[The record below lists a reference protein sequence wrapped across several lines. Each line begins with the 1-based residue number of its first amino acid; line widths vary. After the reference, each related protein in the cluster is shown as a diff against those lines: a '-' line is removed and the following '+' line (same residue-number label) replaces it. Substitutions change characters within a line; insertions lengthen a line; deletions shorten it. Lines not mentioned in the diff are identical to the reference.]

1 MNHHLKK
8 ITVLL
13 FAMLLACAALPKPV
27 MAAKTKKIYYSDFT
41 MTKASMKK
49 PANLK
54 KGTTTVKMSDGKDV
68 YGSYHGY
75 AKFKAAKTKT
85 YTFTFSNL
93 KNEKHPGSSGYVQI
107 FVTDKQGK
115 KWVTWK
121 KVSSQGGK
129 VTNLNVG
136 ESKSKNSGSKKN
148 AYLTSRYA
156 KLKIKKGDTVY
167 LFFSFIN
174 GSKLDVKIK

>member
-1 MNHHLKK
+1 MNHYLKK
-8 ITVLL
+8 ISVLL
-13 FAMLLACAALPKPV
+13 FALLLACAALPKPA

-41 MTKASMKK
+41 TTKASMKK

-54 KGTTTVKMSDGKDV
+54 KGTTTVTMSDGKGV
-68 YGSYHGY
+68 YRTYHGY
-75 AKFKAAKTKT
+75 AKFKAPKTKT

-93 KNEKHPGSSGYVQI
+93 INKKYPESSGYVQI

-136 ESKSKNSGSKKN
+136 QNGNVNSGSKKN
-148 AYLTSRYA
+148 ANLTSRYA
-156 KLKIKKGDTVY
+156 KLKIKKGNTVY

-174 GSKLDVKIK
+174 GSKLNVKIK